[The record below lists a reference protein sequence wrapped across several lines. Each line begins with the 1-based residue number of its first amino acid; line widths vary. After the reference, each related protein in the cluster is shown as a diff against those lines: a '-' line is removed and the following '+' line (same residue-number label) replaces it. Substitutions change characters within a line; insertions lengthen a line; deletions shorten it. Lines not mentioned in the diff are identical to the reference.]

1 MRVTLGVARRELGA
15 YFATPIAYVFIVAFL
30 AASGA
35 ATFYVGDFLDR
46 RQADLRPFFDFIP
59 WLFLILIPAVG
70 MRLWAEERRY
80 GTFELLMTQPITAAQ
95 AVVGKF
101 LAAWGFVIVA
111 IALTFPIWITVNYL
125 GAPDNGVIIGGY
137 VATVLMAG
145 ALIAAVACVSALTA
159 NPVVAFVY
167 GAAVSFLLMVSGLD
181 LVLNLFTGW
190 APRYLVDLIASFSL
204 VTHFQAMV
212 GGAVDVTSIVFLL
225 TLVVL
230 FLFLNRLAVAAS
242 PRFSARAAL
251 LAVVLFLATNLVVAL
266 SLGGARLDLTED
278 RIYTVSPATRAVLT
292 GLEEPVT
299 LRFYLSTPLVNDI
312 PTLRPYTERVTE
324 LLRSYERISEG
335 MVRFEQIDPAP
346 FSVEEDKAIALGLVG
361 FNLSRAGE
369 RGYIGLVGTNS
380 LDQLEVIDALQPTR
394 EPYLEYD
401 LTRVVVRLARPT
413 EPVVGVIDGL
423 GIFGSTAL
431 NRQPTAII
439 ERLGADFELRQLPT
453 DVTAIPDDI
462 DALVLVH
469 PHSLTPSALYAVD
482 QYVIRGGA
490 LLAFLDPLAEH
501 GPANPNNPAVPQYPD
516 SYLEP
521 LLAAWGVDMAVE
533 RVVGDVDL
541 AIEVRAQAGN
551 QIIVTDY
558 PPWLLL
564 HPAQFNQDDPITA
577 QLQLMR
583 VSSAGSLRPIAG
595 SSTTFSPLIVS
606 SSNSMLMEQAI
617 LIRRANPTA
626 LVDNFEA
633 GGRPLAMAARVSGTV
648 ETAFPEGAP
657 PVPAPGPEEE
667 EPPAPPELMTRSE
680 GPISVIIVADTD
692 LLADDVNIDNT
703 GASITQNADFVIN
716 ALDNLTNGG
725 ELIALRGRGISLRP
739 FTTLDAIEAEA
750 AERNRSIEA
759 ELQAELEETEA
770 QLATVRGQALTPDG
784 QIAALTPQQ
793 RETVDA
799 FNQRILE
806 VREELREV
814 RADLRREIDAIGTRL
829 RLINILAAPLLVI
842 VVGIGVALWQR
853 SRVARHLRR
862 REGHQAEEAVNV
874 A

>member
-1 MRVTLGVARRELGA
+1 MLGVARRELGA

-35 ATFYVGDFLDR
+35 ATFYVGDFLER
-46 RQADLRPFFDFIP
+46 RQADLRPFFDFVP
-59 WLFLILIPAVG
+59 WLFLVLIPAVG

-80 GTFELLMTQPITAAQ
+80 GTFELLMTQPITAGQ

-101 LAAWGFVIVA
+101 LAAWAFVTIA

-125 GAPDNGVIIGGY
+125 GDPDNGVIIGGY
-137 VATVLMAG
+137 VATILTAG
-145 ALIAAVACVSALTA
+145 ALIAAVACVSALTS

-167 GAAVSFLLMVSGLD
+167 GAAVSFLLMLSGLD

-204 VTHFQAMV
+204 VTHFDAMAS
-212 GGAVDVTSIVFLL
+212 GAVEARSIIFLL
-225 TLVVL
+225 TLIVL
-230 FLFLNRLAVAAS
+230 FLFLNRLAISAS
-242 PRFSARAAL
+242 PRFSARAAFL
-251 LAVVLFLATNLVVAL
+251 SVALFLTTNLVVAL
-266 SLGGARLDLTED
+266 TLGGIRADLTED

-292 GLEEPVT
+292 SLDEPVT
-299 LRFYLSTPLVNDI
+299 LRFYLSTPLVNDV
-312 PTLRPYTERVTE
+312 PTLRPYTERVSE
-324 LLRSYERISEG
+324 LLRSYERISNG
-335 MVRFEQIDPAP
+335 MVRFEQIDPQP
-346 FSVEEDKAIALGLVG
+346 FSVDEDKAIALGLVG

-369 RGYIGLVGTNS
+369 RGYIGLVGTNA
-380 LDQLEVIDALQPTR
+380 LDQLEVIEALQPTR

-401 LTRVVVRLARPT
+401 LTRAVVRLARPT
-413 EPVVGVIDGL
+413 EPIVGVIDGL
-423 GIFGSTAL
+423 GIFGSSAL
-431 NRQPTAII
+431 NRQPSAII
-439 ERLGADFELRQLPT
+439 ERLGADFELRQIPP
-453 DVTAIPDDI
+453 DITAIPDDV

-469 PHSLTPSALYAVD
+469 PHALTPSALYAID
-482 QYVIRGGA
+482 QYVIRGGS
-490 LLAFLDPLAEH
+490 LLAFVDPLSEH
-501 GPANPNNPAVPQYPD
+501 GPADPNNPAVPQYPD

-521 LLAAWGVDMAVE
+521 LLAAWGVDMAVD
-533 RVVGDVDL
+533 RVVGDLDL

-551 QIIVTDY
+551 QIVVTDY
-558 PPWLLL
+558 PPWLIVR
-564 HPAQFNQDDPITA
+564 PAQFNQDDPVTA

-583 VSSAGSLRPIAG
+583 ISSAGSLRPIAG
-595 SSTTFSPLIVS
+595 ATTTFSPLIVS
-606 SSNSMLMEQAI
+606 SANSMLLDQAT

-626 LVDNFEA
+626 LVDEFVA
-633 GGRPLAMAARVSGTV
+633 GGAPLAMAARITGQVS
-648 ETAFPEGAP
+648 TAFPEGAP
-657 PVPAPGPEEE
+657 PVPAPGPDEQ
-667 EPPAPPELMTRSE
+667 PPPDPPELIARSE

-692 LLADDVNIDNT
+692 LLADDVNIDDT

-725 ELIALRGRGISLRP
+725 ELIALRGRGVSLRP
-739 FTTLDAIEAEA
+739 FTTLDAIEAAA

-759 ELQAELEETEA
+759 QLQAELAETEA

-806 VREELREV
+806 VREELRDV
-814 RADLRREIDAIGTRL
+814 RADLRSEIDAIGNRL
-829 RLINILAAPLLVI
+829 RLINILAAPVLVI
-842 VVGIGVALWQR
+842 LLGLGVALWQR
-853 SRVARHLRR
+853 LRVARHLGRR
-862 REGHQAEEAVNV
+862 KALERQEAESV